1 MLTMLDYGAG
11 GHFDDG
17 VDDHD
22 HDEGDDDNDDNA
34 PEKKRRGRSWPLSVA
49 THSPSSV
56 VYDTDD
62 DQYPR
67 WLLCNE
73 SILIIS
79 DKLRIKD
86 SHTQTKK
93 IQRVNV
99 LMESYFTRA
108 AIASCLS

>member
-1 MLTMLDYGAG
+1 MVRGMLTMLDYGAG

-22 HDEGDDDNDDNA
+22 HDDGNDDDEDNDDNA

-62 DQYPR
+62 NQYPR
-67 WLLCNE
+67 WLLRNE

-79 DKLRIKD
+79 DK
-86 SHTQTKK
+86 
-93 IQRVNV
+93 
-99 LMESYFTRA
+99 
-108 AIASCLS
+108 